1 MTHPYDPAFT
11 QEQAGVRFEWG
22 IEGATAVS
30 NEGAALVVVD
40 VLSFSTAATIAVA
53 KGTAVYPHNWPST
66 EVEQS
71 ARRHGA
77 AYAVRR
83 RQVDDEHPWS
93 LSPTHLMDA
102 PHVDRLVLPSPN
114 GSAIAAAAV
123 AKVVLIGSLRNA
135 SAVGR
140 WLQRNG
146 YGTVER
152 PAVVVAAGE
161 RWPSGTLR
169 PALEDL
175 LGAGAIIATFDG
187 HHGLSPEADAARAS
201 WEAVADNPADTLKAC
216 SSGLELTAAGYESDV
231 LLAAD
236 RDVESVVP
244 LLAEGAF
251 RSAEAT

>member
-1 MTHPYDPAFT
+1 MTHPAEALFA

-22 IEGATAVS
+22 MEGAAAVS
-30 NEGAALVVVD
+30 SEAAALVVVD
-40 VLSFSTAATIAVA
+40 VLSFSTATTIAVA
-53 KGTAVYPHNWPST
+53 RGTVVLPHPWPSS
-66 EVEQS
+66 EVEEY

-77 AYAVRR
+77 ACAVRR

-93 LSPTHLMDA
+93 LSPTHLMTA
-102 PHVDRLVLPSPN
+102 PPVDRLVLPSPN

-123 AKVVLIGSLRNA
+123 ADVVLVGSLRNA
-135 SAVGR
+135 SAVGG

-152 PAVVVAAGE
+152 PAVIVAAGE
-161 RWPSGTLR
+161 RWPSGALR

-175 LGAGAIIATFDG
+175 LGAGAVIATFGG
-187 HHGLSPEADAARAS
+187 HHGLSPEARAARAS
-201 WEAVADNPADTLKAC
+201 WEAAAGDPAGTLKAC

-236 RDVESVVP
+236 SDAETVVP
-244 LLAEGAF
+244 VLAEGAF
-251 RSAEAT
+251 RPAEAP